1 MNEHTNYLGTWI
13 RRHFQ
18 GVRGA
23 LDKED
28 GKNEQSFPSPP
39 PQGTYRLAEEMIE
52 SGEDNKLKSSDG
64 ASRMDTYCE
73 RPGNLGGG
81 G

>member
-1 MNEHTNYLGTWI
+1 MNK
-13 RRHFQ
+13 
-18 GVRGA
+18 A
-23 LDKED
+23 
-28 GKNEQSFPSPP
+28 SPPP

-52 SGEDNKLKSSDG
+52 SGEDNKLKSSEG